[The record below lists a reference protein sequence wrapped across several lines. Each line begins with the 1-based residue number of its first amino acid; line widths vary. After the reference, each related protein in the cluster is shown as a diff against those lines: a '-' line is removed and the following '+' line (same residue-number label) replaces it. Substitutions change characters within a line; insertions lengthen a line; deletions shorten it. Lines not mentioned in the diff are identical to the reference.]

1 MEYFV
6 WNIDPILFR
15 LGGVEVRWYG
25 VCFALAI
32 MFGYMLGS
40 WIFKREGNDEELID
54 PLLYYLVAGIVIG
67 ARLGHCLFYEPSIY
81 LSDPIRILK
90 VWEGGLA
97 SHGAVLGIFL
107 SIFIFVKRHKG
118 FSFLGLL
125 DMLTIP
131 SMIGAAM
138 IRLGN
143 FFNSEIIG
151 TTTEVPWAIIFK
163 RVSLSPR
170 HPVQLY
176 ESISYLL
183 VFALFMILYT
193 KTKLI
198 KKQGSLLGLLLSL
211 VFSVRFL
218 LEFVKIKQSEFEGLT
233 ISVGQ
238 WLSIPLI
245 VFGLILFIFK
255 LKSKESK

>member
-131 SMIGAAM
+131 SMIGAA
-138 IRLGN
+138 
-143 FFNSEIIG
+143 E
-151 TTTEVPWAIIFK
+151 K
-163 RVSLSPR
+163 
-170 HPVQLY
+170 
-176 ESISYLL
+176 
-183 VFALFMILYT
+183 
-193 KTKLI
+193 
-198 KKQGSLLGLLLSL
+198 GSH
-211 VFSVRFL
+211 V
-218 LEFVKIKQSEFEGLT
+218 
-233 ISVGQ
+233 
-238 WLSIPLI
+238 
-245 VFGLILFIFK
+245 
-255 LKSKESK
+255 

>member
-1 MEYFV
+1 MEYFIWDINPV
-6 WNIDPILFR
+6 LFEI
-15 LGGVEVRWYG
+15 GPVSVRWYG
-25 VCFALAI
+25 LCFALAI

-81 LSDPIRILK
+81 LNDPIRILK

-107 SIFIFVKRHKG
+107 SIFIFVKRHRE

-163 RVSLSPR
+163 RVSVSPR

-183 VFALFMILYT
+183 VFFLFMFLYT

-198 KKQGSLLGLLLSL
+198 KKPGALVGLLLSL
-211 VFSVRFL
+211 VFSIRFV
-218 LEFVKIKQSEFEGLT
+218 LEFFKKTQSEFEGLI

-238 WLSIPLI
+238 WLSVPLI
-245 VFGLILFIFK
+245 IFGLILFIFK
-255 LKSKESK
+255 VKSKES